1 MRDHDSRS
9 VIGHNMSDTLPTPPP
24 PEIPVQSPPA
34 APPAPKPRSALGDR
48 VAARRES
55 FKPGPPPPISDHMD
69 FASHMQTAAPKL
81 NEKPAEPPRLRD
93 LDAEIEAELN
103 AAMSG
108 VDQQSLLS
116 GGKAGKTQREPRRGD
131 AGQRQTGA
139 VMRVHGGDVFIEMPG
154 GRAQG
159 LLDTTQFPDGI
170 PDVGD
175 PVEFHIERYDPANGL
190 FILSREGQAVS
201 AAWSTVQVGQV
212 VEARVTDVNKGGLS
226 VDVNGIR
233 GFLPI
238 SQIDLYRVEQP
249 EQFVNQKLLCMV
261 AEVNPEEKNLVVSR
275 RALLEQER
283 QEKQEQLWAEVKEG
297 QIRKGVVRSVKP
309 FGVFV
314 DIGGL
319 DGLVPVGEMAWQRVE
334 DPSALV
340 QLGQAVEVAV
350 IRIDREA
357 RKLTLSLRQLMASP
371 WDQVAANYP
380 PKTLIKGKVT
390 RTEAFGAFVEL
401 EPGVEGLI
409 HVSELAVNR
418 VFNVRNVV
426 KPGQEVDVMILNV
439 DTERKRISLSLKQA
453 QQAKAP
459 PPPPKQEEAEPEVE
473 EPPPKPRKHLTPL
486 RGGIG
491 AGGPLFPELPTG

>member
-1 MRDHDSRS
+1 
-9 VIGHNMSDTLPTPPP
+9 
-24 PEIPVQSPPA
+24 
-34 APPAPKPRSALGDR
+34 
-48 VAARRES
+48 
-55 FKPGPPPPISDHMD
+55 
-69 FASHMQTAAPKL
+69 
-81 NEKPAEPPRLRD
+81 
-93 LDAEIEAELN
+93 
-103 AAMSG
+103 MSG
-108 VDQQSLLS
+108 VDQKSLL
-116 GGKAGKTQREPRRGD
+116 GGDQPGKAQREPRRGD
-131 AGQRQTGA
+131 AGHRQTGA
-139 VMRVHGGDVFIEMPG
+139 VMRIHAGDVFIEMPG

-159 LLDTTQFPDGI
+159 LMDTTQFPDGL
-170 PDVGD
+170 PNVGD

-190 FILSREGQAVS
+190 FILSRQGQAVA
-201 AAWSTVQVGQV
+201 AAWSTVQIGQV

-261 AEVNPEEKNLVVSR
+261 AEVNPEERNLVVSR

-319 DGLVPVGEMAWQRVE
+319 DGLVPAGEMSWQRVE
-334 DPSALV
+334 DPSTLV

-350 IRIDREA
+350 LRIDREA
-357 RKLTLSLRQLMASP
+357 RKLTLSLRQLMSSP

-380 PKTLIKGKVT
+380 PRSLAKGKVT
-390 RTEAFGAFVEL
+390 RTEQFGAFVEL
-401 EPGVEGLI
+401 EPGIEGLI
-409 HVSELAVNR
+409 HVSELSPNR
-418 VFNVRNVV
+418 VFNVNNVV
-426 KPGQEVDVMILNV
+426 KPGQDVEVMVLNF
-439 DTERKRISLSLKQA
+439 DSERKRISLSLKQA

-459 PPPPKQEEAEPEVE
+459 PPPKPEVVEPEE
-473 EPPPKPRKHLTPL
+473 EETPAPKVRKHTTPL

-491 AGGPLFPELPTG
+491 SGGPLFPNLPGG

>member
-1 MRDHDSRS
+1 
-9 VIGHNMSDTLPTPPP
+9 
-24 PEIPVQSPPA
+24 
-34 APPAPKPRSALGDR
+34 
-48 VAARRES
+48 
-55 FKPGPPPPISDHMD
+55 
-69 FASHMQTAAPKL
+69 MQTAPAKPA
-81 NEKPAEPPRLRD
+81 NTAPAEPPRLRD
-93 LDAEIEAELN
+93 LDAEIEAELE

-108 VDQQSLLS
+108 VDQSSLL
-116 GGKAGKTQREPRRGD
+116 GGAKPGTAKREPRRGD
-131 AGQRQTGA
+131 AGQKQTGA
-139 VMRVHGGDVFIEMPG
+139 VMRVHQGDVFIEMPG

-159 LLDTTQFPDGI
+159 LMDTTQFPDGI
-170 PDVGD
+170 PNVGD

-190 FILSREGQAVS
+190 FVLSREGQAVS
-201 AAWSTVQVGQV
+201 AAWSTVQIGQI

-261 AEVNPEEKNLVVSR
+261 AEVNPEERNLVVSR

-283 QEKQEQLWAEVKEG
+283 QEKQEQLWAEVEEG

-319 DGLVPVGEMAWQRVE
+319 DGLVPVGEMAWKRVE
-334 DPSALV
+334 DPSELV
-340 QLGQAVEVAV
+340 QLGQAVEVAILRV
-350 IRIDREA
+350 DREA

-380 PKTLIKGKVT
+380 PRSLAKGTVT
-390 RTEAFGAFVEL
+390 RTEQFGAFVEL
-401 EPGVEGLI
+401 EAGVEGLI

-426 KPGQEVDVMILNV
+426 KPGQEVEVMVLNV
-439 DTERKRISLSLKQA
+439 DTDRKRISLSLKQA
-453 QQAKAP
+453 QQAKVP
-459 PPPPKQEEAEPEVE
+459 PPAAKQEEPEPEE
-473 EPPPKPRKHLTPL
+473 EETPPPKPRKHATPL

-491 AGGPLFPELPTG
+491 SGGPLFPDLPTV